1 MKGIKNGEV
10 IKAASYLR
18 GMGRGT
24 LCPRCGGLIAKH
36 GYSMKVSL
44 MMHNHSCSQ
53 CECCGKW
60 GYLFGI
66 YHNSCPERK

>member
-1 MKGIKNGEV
+1 MEEVKNDEV

-24 LCPRCGGLIAKH
+24 PCPRCGELIAIR
-36 GYSMKVSL
+36 GYSMKASL
-44 MMHNHSCSQ
+44 IMHHCSQ

-66 YHNSCPERK
+66 YHNNCPKRK